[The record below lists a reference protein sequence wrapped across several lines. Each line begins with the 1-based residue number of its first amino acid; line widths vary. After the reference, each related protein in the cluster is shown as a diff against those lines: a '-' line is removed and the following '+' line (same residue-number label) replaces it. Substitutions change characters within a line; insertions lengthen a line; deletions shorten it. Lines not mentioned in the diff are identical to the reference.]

1 MNSRRR
7 VNSIVKRRAARRR
20 PKGSR
25 RAARSFFE
33 SGDGCAP
40 INDRELFPTRL
51 RTGVAARR
59 LTTRWS
65 GHRSAA
71 APHSRAHKAE
81 KRFARHALGGAA
93 QLTIVIPLLCL
104 NSCVGKL
111 HLVLG

>member
-1 MNSRRR
+1 MQSRITNRWTGAR
-7 VNSIVKRRAARRR
+7 TSELLIEKLRIAQLRATAST
-20 PKGSR
+20 P
-25 RAARSFFE
+25 
-33 SGDGCAP
+33 P

-65 GHRSAA
+65 GHRSGA